1 MGALVATNTGG
12 YSEPVIYPLEDL
24 QKPRIYLLDEP
35 GEDDPKGTSQIREAI
50 VVSAL
55 DPHAAAA
62 ALPKY
67 SGEGQLVRVFV
78 GNLRR
83 KLGDDANNPTYIFTE
98 PRVGY
103 RMAKP

>member
-1 MGALVATNTGG
+1 MDIMGALVATNTGG

-62 ALPKY
+62 ALPKLLPRLGIPVDAVGVVTHTVTWVKIARRL
-67 SGEGQLVRVFV
+67 SGSEQ
-78 GNLRR
+78 
-83 KLGDDANNPTYIFTE
+83 
-98 PRVGY
+98 
-103 RMAKP
+103 